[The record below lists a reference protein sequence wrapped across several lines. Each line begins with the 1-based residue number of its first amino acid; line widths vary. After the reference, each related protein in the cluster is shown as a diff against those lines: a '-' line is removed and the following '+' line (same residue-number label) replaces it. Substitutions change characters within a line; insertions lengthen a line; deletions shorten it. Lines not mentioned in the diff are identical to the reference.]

1 MNGKQW
7 FAVCAMC
14 AGGVLLGAAGTSAQ
28 QVAYGAGEFTP
39 TGGTLTGLGGLGG
52 IGALIT
58 GIITFIKSAGGNILS
73 DQNKAV
79 LDTGATVLGNLL
91 GGNTNAFG
99 VTKHVALAV
108 LFADRAYARDQ
119 DGMNAVAELSKRCIS
134 VQAAQVPQQ
143 AVQVY

>member
-7 FAVCAMC
+7 FAIFAMC

-39 TGGTLTGLGGLGG
+39 TGGALTGLGGIGG
-52 IGALIT
+52 IGALIA
-58 GIITFIKSAGGNILS
+58 GIVAFIKNAGGGLLS
-73 DQNKAV
+73 DQNKKI
-79 LDTGATVLGNLL
+79 LDGGTIILGNLL

-108 LFADRAYARDQ
+108 LFADRAYQKDQ
-119 DGMNAVAELSKRCIS
+119 TGMDMVSDLSKRCLDTKPLV
-134 VQAAQVPQQ
+134 VQ
-143 AVQVY
+143 

>member
-7 FAVCAMC
+7 FAIVAMC

-39 TGGTLTGLGGLGG
+39 TGGALTGLGGLGG
-52 IGALIT
+52 VGALIA
-58 GIITFIKSAGGNILS
+58 GIIAFIKNAGGGLLS
-73 DQNKAV
+73 DQNKKI
-79 LDTGATVLGNLL
+79 LDGGTTILGNLL

-108 LFADRAYARDQ
+108 LFADRAYEKDV
-119 DGMNAVAELSKRCIS
+119 DGMKRVSELAQICIGTTLT
-134 VQAAQVPQQ
+134 AAPQK
-143 AVQVY
+143 